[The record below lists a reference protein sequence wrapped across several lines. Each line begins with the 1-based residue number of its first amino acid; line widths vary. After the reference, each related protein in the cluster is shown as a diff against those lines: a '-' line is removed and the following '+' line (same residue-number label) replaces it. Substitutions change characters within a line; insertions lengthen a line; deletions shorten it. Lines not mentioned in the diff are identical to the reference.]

1 MNPAF
6 IFILMFLLAACGG
19 NTTPASAPAQAS
31 TQTPTH
37 APTAAPVQ
45 AATPAGTSEPCLLTR
60 DQVPADTGRISTGF
74 INAQPVQV
82 HFTLDGPWDFG
93 SGPSG
98 DTLARTI
105 VDAGAAKDAAQFA
118 GADRAVR
125 ITSSLFEAGGEQYE
139 FYKTD
144 GAAERALG
152 ASFSWSDTSTL
163 YDPPYRSRIF
173 PLRAGNSWRDTYRLK
188 NADGVTLTQV
198 TYEVLSCSTL
208 TVPAGTYPHTMLLRS
223 TAHSL
228 SQQGQPLSVITY
240 YWLSPG
246 VGESAWITSQAN
258 EQSRQFTTAANF
270 FRLKET
276 K

>member
-1 MNPAF
+1 M
-6 IFILMFLLAACGG
+6 
-19 NTTPASAPAQAS
+19 
-31 TQTPTH
+31 
-37 APTAAPVQ
+37 
-45 AATPAGTSEPCLLTR
+45 PAGTSEPCVLTR
-60 DQVPADTGRISTGF
+60 DQIPTDTGRTSTGF

-98 DTLARTI
+98 DTMARTI
-105 VDAGAAKDAAQFA
+105 VDAGAAKNAAQFA

-139 FYKTD
+139 FLRTD
-144 GAAERALG
+144 GTAERALG
-152 ASFSWSDTSTL
+152 VSFSWSDTSTL
-163 YDPPYRSRIF
+163 YDPPYRSRVF
-173 PLRAGNSWRDTYRLK
+173 PLKVGDTWRDTYRLK

-198 TYEVLSCSTL
+198 AYEALSCSTL

-223 TAHSL
+223 TAHGL

-246 VGESAWITSQAN
+246 VGESAWITSQSN